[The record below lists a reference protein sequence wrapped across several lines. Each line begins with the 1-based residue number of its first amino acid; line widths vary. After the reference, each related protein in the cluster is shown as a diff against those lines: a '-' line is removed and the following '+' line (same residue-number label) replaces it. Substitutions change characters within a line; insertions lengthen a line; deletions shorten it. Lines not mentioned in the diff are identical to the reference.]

1 MAQDCERLIASDDID
16 LIELI
21 KGLWQQ
27 KMLIMVTTAVIFL
40 SALAYALLARPAYE
54 AKVFVQPPTQNDIAH
69 FNYGRGPDTG
79 LDTLTVKDIYDV
91 YVKHLQSESLRRSF
105 FQTAYLPTLTE
116 QERKSSQDLLYSD
129 FNKLLIVAV
138 AAKDTPTR
146 FAITANVYSPQ
157 QAAEWVTKYAQ
168 LAGERAKQEVL
179 KNIKSDATVK
189 ANNLQRQILTAQET
203 SRKQREDDIVQLKEA
218 LLVAKSIGLEKP
230 PIIFGNLSTEVS
242 SGMEG
247 SLTYMRGSK
256 ALEAEIENLQKRQ
269 SDDPFIQNLRQQQA
283 ALTFYRNLSIDPA
296 LVAAYRQDGVVE
308 LPDKPVKPKKLL
320 IVLLGLVAGVV
331 VGMGLALMRH
341 LFRQALR
348 QRPSSLAGT

>member
-1 MAQDCERLIASDDID
+1 MAQDRERLIASDDID

-129 FNKLLIVAV
+129 FNKLLVVAV

-157 QAAEWVTKYAQ
+157 QAAEWVTNYAQ

-242 SGMEG
+242 AGMEG
-247 SLTYMRGSK
+247 SQTYMRGSK

-331 VGMGLALMRH
+331 VGVGLALMRH

-348 QRPSSLAGT
+348 QRHSPLAVT

>member
-1 MAQDCERLIASDDID
+1 M
-16 LIELI
+16 
-21 KGLWQQ
+21 
-27 KMLIMVTTAVIFL
+27 
-40 SALAYALLARPAYE
+40 
-54 AKVFVQPPTQNDIAH
+54 
-69 FNYGRGPDTG
+69 
-79 LDTLTVKDIYDV
+79 
-91 YVKHLQSESLRRSF
+91 
-105 FQTAYLPTLTE
+105 
-116 QERKSSQDLLYSD
+116 YSD

-138 AAKDTPTR
+138 AAKDTLTR

-157 QAAEWVTKYAQ
+157 QAAEWVTNYAQ

-218 LLVAKSIGLEKP
+218 LLIAKSIGLEKP

-331 VGMGLALMRH
+331 VGVGLALMRH

>member
-1 MAQDCERLIASDDID
+1 MAQDSERLIEPDDID

-27 KMLIMVTTAVIFL
+27 KMLIMVTTTVIFL
-40 SALAYALLARPAYE
+40 AALAYALLARPVYE

-69 FNYGRGPDTG
+69 LNYGRGPDTG

-105 FQTAYLPTLTE
+105 FQTVYLPTLTE
-116 QERKSSQDLLYSD
+116 QQRNGSQDLLYRN
-129 FNKLLIVAV
+129 FNKLLVVAV

-157 QAAEWVTKYAQ
+157 QAAEWVTNYAQ
-168 LAGERAKQEVL
+168 LAGDRAKQEVL

-189 ANNLQRQILTAQET
+189 ANNLEQQIATARES
-203 SRKQREDDIVQLKEA
+203 SRERREDEIVQLKEA
-218 LLVAKSIGLEKP
+218 LQVAKSIGLEKP
-230 PIIFGNLSTEVS
+230 PIISGNLSTEVS
-242 SGMEG
+242 AGMEG

-283 ALTFYRNLSIDPA
+283 ALTFYRNLSVDPA
-296 LVAAYRQDGVVE
+296 LVAVYRQDGVVE
-308 LPDKPVKPKKLL
+308 QPDKPVKPKKLL

-331 VGMGLALMRH
+331 VGVVLALMRH
-341 LFRQALR
+341 LYRQVLMPKR
-348 QRPSSLAGT
+348 SLLIGI